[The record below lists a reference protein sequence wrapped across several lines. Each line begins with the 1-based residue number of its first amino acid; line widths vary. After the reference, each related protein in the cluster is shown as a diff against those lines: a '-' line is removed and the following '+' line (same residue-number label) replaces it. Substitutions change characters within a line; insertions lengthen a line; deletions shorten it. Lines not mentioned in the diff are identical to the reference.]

1 MIYRDRAELK
11 ERLVTKV
18 ILQLRTVKLS
28 ENKNL
33 VNKTKEMVSFEF
45 GEERE
50 KDVFRQVTK
59 KKFWVPNEESFIHRY
74 R

>member
-33 VNKTKEMVSFEF
+33 VNRTKEMISFEL

-50 KDVFRQVTK
+50 KDVFRLVTK
-59 KKFWVPNEESFIHRY
+59 KKF
-74 R
+74 

>member
-33 VNKTKEMVSFEF
+33 VNRTKEMVSFEL

-50 KDVFRQVTK
+50 KDVFCLVTK
-59 KKFWVPNEESFIHRY
+59 KKF
-74 R
+74 

>member
-33 VNKTKEMVSFEF
+33 VNRTKEMVSFEL

-50 KDVFRQVTK
+50 KDAFRLVTK
-59 KKFWVPNEESFIHRY
+59 KKF
-74 R
+74 

>member
-1 MIYRDRAELK
+1 MIYRDSAQLK

-33 VNKTKEMVSFEF
+33 VNRTKEMVSFEL

-50 KDVFRQVTK
+50 KDVFRLVTK
-59 KKFWVPNEESFIHRY
+59 KKF
-74 R
+74 

>member
-33 VNKTKEMVSFEF
+33 VNRTKEMLSFEL

-50 KDVFRQVTK
+50 KDVFRLVTK
-59 KKFWVPNEESFIHRY
+59 KKF
-74 R
+74 

>member
-1 MIYRDRAELK
+1 MK

-33 VNKTKEMVSFEF
+33 VNRTKEMVSFEL

-50 KDVFRQVTK
+50 KDVFRLVTK
-59 KKFWVPNEESFIHRY
+59 KKF
-74 R
+74 

>member
-59 KKFWVPNEESFIHRY
+59 KKF
-74 R
+74 

>member
-33 VNKTKEMVSFEF
+33 VNRTKEMVSFEL

-50 KDVFRQVTK
+50 KDVFRLVTK
-59 KKFWVPNEESFIHRY
+59 KKF
-74 R
+74 

>member
-33 VNKTKEMVSFEF
+33 VNRTKEMVSFEL

-50 KDVFRQVTK
+50 KDVLCLVTK
-59 KKFWVPNEESFIHRY
+59 KKF
-74 R
+74 

>member
-28 ENKNL
+28 ENKNV
-33 VNKTKEMVSFEF
+33 VNRTKKMVSFEL

-50 KDVFRQVTK
+50 KDVLCLVTK
-59 KKFWVPNEESFIHRY
+59 KKF
-74 R
+74 

>member
-33 VNKTKEMVSFEF
+33 VNKTKEMVSFEL

-59 KKFWVPNEESFIHRY
+59 KKF
-74 R
+74 

>member
-11 ERLVTKV
+11 ERLVTEV

-33 VNKTKEMVSFEF
+33 VNRTKKMVSFEL

-50 KDVFRQVTK
+50 KDVFRLVTK
-59 KKFWVPNEESFIHRY
+59 KKF
-74 R
+74 

>member
-11 ERLVTKV
+11 ERLVIKV

-33 VNKTKEMVSFEF
+33 VNRTKKMVSFEL

-50 KDVFRQVTK
+50 KDVFRLVTK
-59 KKFWVPNEESFIHRY
+59 KKF
-74 R
+74 

>member
-33 VNKTKEMVSFEF
+33 VNRTKEMVSFEL

-50 KDVFRQVTK
+50 KDVFRLVT
-59 KKFWVPNEESFIHRY
+59 
-74 R
+74 

>member
-1 MIYRDRAELK
+1 MIYRDRAQLK

-33 VNKTKEMVSFEF
+33 VNRTKEMVSFEL

-50 KDVFRQVTK
+50 KDVFRLVTK
-59 KKFWVPNEESFIHRY
+59 KKF
-74 R
+74 

>member
-33 VNKTKEMVSFEF
+33 INRTKEMVSFEL

-50 KDVFRQVTK
+50 KDVFRLVTK
-59 KKFWVPNEESFIHRY
+59 KKF
-74 R
+74 

>member
-18 ILQLRTVKLS
+18 ILQLRTVKLY

-33 VNKTKEMVSFEF
+33 VNRTKEMVSFEL

-50 KDVFRQVTK
+50 KDVFRLVTK
-59 KKFWVPNEESFIHRY
+59 KKF
-74 R
+74 

>member
-11 ERLVTKV
+11 ERLVKKV

-33 VNKTKEMVSFEF
+33 VNRTKEMVSFEL

-50 KDVFRQVTK
+50 KDVFRLVTK
-59 KKFWVPNEESFIHRY
+59 KKF
-74 R
+74 

>member
-11 ERLVTKV
+11 ERIVTKV

-33 VNKTKEMVSFEF
+33 VNRTKKMVSFEL

-50 KDVFRQVTK
+50 KDVFRLVTK
-59 KKFWVPNEESFIHRY
+59 KKF
-74 R
+74 

>member
-11 ERLVTKV
+11 EWLVTKV

-33 VNKTKEMVSFEF
+33 VNRTKEMVSFEL

-50 KDVFRQVTK
+50 KDVFRLVTK
-59 KKFWVPNEESFIHRY
+59 KKF
-74 R
+74 

>member
-1 MIYRDRAELK
+1 MIYRDRSELK

-33 VNKTKEMVSFEF
+33 VNRTKEMVSFEL

-50 KDVFRQVTK
+50 KDVFRLVTK
-59 KKFWVPNEESFIHRY
+59 KKF
-74 R
+74 

>member
-33 VNKTKEMVSFEF
+33 VNRTKEIVSFEL

-50 KDVFRQVTK
+50 KDVFRLVTK
-59 KKFWVPNEESFIHRY
+59 KKF
-74 R
+74 